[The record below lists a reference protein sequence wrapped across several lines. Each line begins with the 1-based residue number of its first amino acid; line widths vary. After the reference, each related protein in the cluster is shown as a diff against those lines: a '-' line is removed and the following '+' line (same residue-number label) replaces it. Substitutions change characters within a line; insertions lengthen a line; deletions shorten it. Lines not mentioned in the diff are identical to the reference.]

1 MASNPF
7 FNLQTL
13 FQNIP
18 PGVDLLLRPEI
29 VAELIGVDK
38 KWLASARE
46 GRKKIQGP
54 PFIKLGEGR
63 TAPIRYRLGAVM
75 DWIAALEE
83 KVSGMHRIAV
93 PHFTYSDFLASGDS
107 KGRWLYLVSRG
118 GEAATEFFEA
128 LRGDEGLLKTGRPVW
143 LTREEYERKR
153 FVRAETRLDRNTI
166 NRLLEVGRGDLAE
179 AIALLLSESKMYS
192 ID

>member
-63 TAPIRYRLGAVM
+63 TAPIRYRL
-75 DWIAALEE
+75 ALHAM
-83 KVSGMHRIAV
+83 K
-93 PHFTYSDFLASGDS
+93 YSL
-107 KGRWLYLVSRG
+107 
-118 GEAATEFFEA
+118 
-128 LRGDEGLLKTGRPVW
+128 LRG
-143 LTREEYERKR
+143 
-153 FVRAETRLDRNTI
+153 
-166 NRLLEVGRGDLAE
+166 
-179 AIALLLSESKMYS
+179 
-192 ID
+192 